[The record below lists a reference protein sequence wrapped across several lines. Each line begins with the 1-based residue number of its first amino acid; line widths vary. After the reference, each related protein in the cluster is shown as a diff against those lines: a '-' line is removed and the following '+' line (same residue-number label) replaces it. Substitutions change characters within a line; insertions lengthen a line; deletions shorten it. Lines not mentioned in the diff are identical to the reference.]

1 MASVAGNTDIYRAY
15 KTALGR
21 APTAAETAYWQTT
34 NNSPSSIGKAVYDAG
49 AAERAKSG
57 YTYTPKPAAAT
68 DRFYDDY
75 GVQKNNP
82 GFTGMKANE
91 PAAPV
96 EKPMQQASSGWNYTR
111 RDDDVQNNL
120 MRLMDPESPLMRQA
134 TTAGL
139 RTANRRGLLNSSI
152 AAGAVQDSAY
162 TAAVPLASQNASQAA
177 QENLTN
183 IGYDAQMRMQ
193 DRQLGSAAALQAAQI
208 KATQD
213 LQTQDIGY
221 QTAERKLDRTL
232 QERLA
237 GWNLNS
243 SDRNSAASTLL
254 GMEQLYNSQ
263 IQNIM
268 NNTNL
273 SAADRT
279 AYLASANA
287 YRDKVL
293 GLVEQMYDVSLDWGQ
308 NTQAATSEAEARSF
322 VQNLYQTALKRQAT
336 NADLNYWVARL
347 LGGTP
352 KATIEAE
359 IKSFQ

>member
-1 MASVAGNTDIYRAY
+1 MATAVGNTDVYSAY
-15 KTALGR
+15 KSALGR
-21 APTAAETAYWQTT
+21 APSAAEMDYWK
-34 NNSPSSIGKAVYDAG
+34 SSGYDASNVKKAIYDAG
-49 AAERAKSG
+49 ASERTTSG
-57 YTYTPKPAAAT
+57 YKAPTYSAPKET
-68 DRFYDDY
+68 DRFYNDY
-75 GVQKNNP
+75 GVLKNNP
-82 GFTGMKANE
+82 GFTGMKDTSAKAE
-91 PAAPV
+91 VPQAV
-96 EKPMQQASSGWNYTR
+96 QASSGWNYTR

-152 AAGAVQDSAY
+152 AASAVQDSAY

-193 DRQLGSAAALQAAQI
+193 ERQLGSAAALQAAQI
-208 KATQD
+208 KATAD

-221 QTAERKLDRTL
+221 QTAERKLDRAL
-232 QERLA
+232 QEKLA

-254 GMEQLYNSQ
+254 GMEQLYNTQ
-263 IQNIM
+263 VQNIM

-293 GLVEQMYDVSLDWGQ
+293 SLVEQMYDVSLDWGQ
-308 NTQAATSEAEARSF
+308 NSAAAVSEAEARSF
-322 VQNLYQTALKRQAT
+322 VQSVYQSALKREAT